1 MVKYR
6 VKITPQAF
14 RDIDMIYD
22 YIARHLLEPGTA
34 NNLVDEIEAGIF
46 SLEEMPNRGAPR
58 RIGTYA
64 NKGYRQL
71 FIKNYTISDKETAS
85 LFHSG
90 HSRKFSGIERIAL
103 RKLDMINAVVTV
115 ETLKVPPGNRLEA
128 LKGNRQGQ
136 YSVRVNEQW
145 RICFRWEGRDA
156 YDVEIVDYH

>member
-6 VKITPQAF
+6 LKITPQAF

-58 RIGTYA
+58 RIGNYA

-71 FIKNYTISDKETAS
+71 FIKNYTIVYRVDETE
-85 LFHSG
+85 
-90 HSRKFSGIERIAL
+90 KQVII
-103 RKLDMINAVVTV
+103 VTV
-115 ETLKVPPGNRLEA
+115 K
-128 LKGNRQGQ
+128 
-136 YSVRVNEQW
+136 YSGSD
-145 RICFRWEGRDA
+145 F
-156 YDVEIVDYH
+156 

>member
-1 MVKYR
+1 MVKYQ

-58 RIGTYA
+58 RIGNYA

-71 FIKNYTISDKETAS
+71 FIKNYTIVYRVDETE
-85 LFHSG
+85 
-90 HSRKFSGIERIAL
+90 KQVII
-103 RKLDMINAVVTV
+103 VTV
-115 ETLKVPPGNRLEA
+115 K
-128 LKGNRQGQ
+128 
-136 YSVRVNEQW
+136 YS
-145 RICFRWEGRDA
+145 GRDF
-156 YDVEIVDYH
+156 

>member
-1 MVKYR
+1 MVKYQ

-58 RIGTYA
+58 RIGNYA

-71 FIKNYTISDKETAS
+71 FIKNYTIVYRVNDTEKQV
-85 LFHSG
+85 
-90 HSRKFSGIERIAL
+90 II
-103 RKLDMINAVVTV
+103 VTV
-115 ETLKVPPGNRLEA
+115 K
-128 LKGNRQGQ
+128 
-136 YSVRVNEQW
+136 YSGSD
-145 RICFRWEGRDA
+145 F
-156 YDVEIVDYH
+156 

>member
-58 RIGTYA
+58 RIGNYA

-71 FIKNYTISDKETAS
+71 FIKNYTIVYRVDDTEKQV
-85 LFHSG
+85 
-90 HSRKFSGIERIAL
+90 II
-103 RKLDMINAVVTV
+103 VTV
-115 ETLKVPPGNRLEA
+115 K
-128 LKGNRQGQ
+128 
-136 YSVRVNEQW
+136 YSGSD
-145 RICFRWEGRDA
+145 F
-156 YDVEIVDYH
+156 

>member
-1 MVKYR
+1 MVKYQ

-58 RIGTYA
+58 RIGNYA

-71 FIKNYTISDKETAS
+71 YIKNYTIVYRVDETE
-85 LFHSG
+85 
-90 HSRKFSGIERIAL
+90 KQVII
-103 RKLDMINAVVTV
+103 VTV
-115 ETLKVPPGNRLEA
+115 K
-128 LKGNRQGQ
+128 
-136 YSVRVNEQW
+136 YSGSD
-145 RICFRWEGRDA
+145 F
-156 YDVEIVDYH
+156 

>member
-6 VKITPQAF
+6 LKITPQAF

-58 RIGTYA
+58 RIGNYA

-71 FIKNYTISDKETAS
+71 FIKNYTMVYRVDETE
-85 LFHSG
+85 
-90 HSRKFSGIERIAL
+90 KQVII
-103 RKLDMINAVVTV
+103 VTV
-115 ETLKVPPGNRLEA
+115 K
-128 LKGNRQGQ
+128 
-136 YSVRVNEQW
+136 YSGSD
-145 RICFRWEGRDA
+145 F
-156 YDVEIVDYH
+156 

>member
-1 MVKYR
+1 MVKYQ

-58 RIGTYA
+58 RIGNYA

-71 FIKNYTISDKETAS
+71 FIKNYTIVYRVDETEEQ
-85 LFHSG
+85 
-90 HSRKFSGIERIAL
+90 GII
-103 RKLDMINAVVTV
+103 VTV
-115 ETLKVPPGNRLEA
+115 K
-128 LKGNRQGQ
+128 
-136 YSVRVNEQW
+136 YSGSD
-145 RICFRWEGRDA
+145 F
-156 YDVEIVDYH
+156 

>member
-1 MVKYR
+1 MVKYQ

-71 FIKNYTISDKETAS
+71 FVKNYTIVYRVDEAAKCVIIITVKYSAS
-85 LFHSG
+85 EF
-90 HSRKFSGIERIAL
+90 
-103 RKLDMINAVVTV
+103 
-115 ETLKVPPGNRLEA
+115 
-128 LKGNRQGQ
+128 
-136 YSVRVNEQW
+136 
-145 RICFRWEGRDA
+145 
-156 YDVEIVDYH
+156 

>member
-1 MVKYR
+1 MVKYQ

-64 NKGYRQL
+64 SKGYRQL
-71 FIKNYTISDKETAS
+71 FIKNYTIVYRVDETE
-85 LFHSG
+85 
-90 HSRKFSGIERIAL
+90 KQVII
-103 RKLDMINAVVTV
+103 VTV
-115 ETLKVPPGNRLEA
+115 KYAG
-128 LKGNRQGQ
+128 
-136 YSVRVNEQW
+136 SD
-145 RICFRWEGRDA
+145 F
-156 YDVEIVDYH
+156 

>member
-1 MVKYR
+1 MVKYQ

-58 RIGTYA
+58 RIGNYA

-71 FIKNYTISDKETAS
+71 FIKNYTIVYRIDETE
-85 LFHSG
+85 
-90 HSRKFSGIERIAL
+90 KQVII
-103 RKLDMINAVVTV
+103 VTV
-115 ETLKVPPGNRLEA
+115 K
-128 LKGNRQGQ
+128 
-136 YSVRVNEQW
+136 YSGSD
-145 RICFRWEGRDA
+145 F
-156 YDVEIVDYH
+156 

>member
-6 VKITPQAF
+6 VKITPQTF

-58 RIGTYA
+58 RIGNYA

-71 FIKNYTISDKETAS
+71 FIKNYTIVYRVDETE
-85 LFHSG
+85 
-90 HSRKFSGIERIAL
+90 KQVII
-103 RKLDMINAVVTV
+103 VTV
-115 ETLKVPPGNRLEA
+115 K
-128 LKGNRQGQ
+128 
-136 YSVRVNEQW
+136 YSGSD
-145 RICFRWEGRDA
+145 F
-156 YDVEIVDYH
+156 

>member
-1 MVKYR
+1 MVKYQ

-58 RIGTYA
+58 RIGNYT

-71 FIKNYTISDKETAS
+71 FIKNYTIVYRVDETE
-85 LFHSG
+85 
-90 HSRKFSGIERIAL
+90 KQVII
-103 RKLDMINAVVTV
+103 VTV
-115 ETLKVPPGNRLEA
+115 K
-128 LKGNRQGQ
+128 
-136 YSVRVNEQW
+136 YSGSD
-145 RICFRWEGRDA
+145 F
-156 YDVEIVDYH
+156 

>member
-1 MVKYR
+1 MVKCR

-58 RIGTYA
+58 RIGNYA

-71 FIKNYTISDKETAS
+71 FIKNYTIVYRVDETE
-85 LFHSG
+85 
-90 HSRKFSGIERIAL
+90 KQVII
-103 RKLDMINAVVTV
+103 VTV
-115 ETLKVPPGNRLEA
+115 K
-128 LKGNRQGQ
+128 
-136 YSVRVNEQW
+136 YSGSD
-145 RICFRWEGRDA
+145 F
-156 YDVEIVDYH
+156 

>member
-58 RIGTYA
+58 RIGNYA

-71 FIKNYTISDKETAS
+71 FIKNYTIVYRVDETE
-85 LFHSG
+85 
-90 HSRKFSGIERIAL
+90 KQVII
-103 RKLDMINAVVTV
+103 VTV
-115 ETLKVPPGNRLEA
+115 K
-128 LKGNRQGQ
+128 
-136 YSVRVNEQW
+136 YSGSD
-145 RICFRWEGRDA
+145 F
-156 YDVEIVDYH
+156 

>member
-1 MVKYR
+1 LVKYQ

-58 RIGTYA
+58 RIGNYA

-71 FIKNYTISDKETAS
+71 FVKNYTIVYRVDEAAKCVIIITVKYSAS
-85 LFHSG
+85 EF
-90 HSRKFSGIERIAL
+90 
-103 RKLDMINAVVTV
+103 
-115 ETLKVPPGNRLEA
+115 
-128 LKGNRQGQ
+128 
-136 YSVRVNEQW
+136 
-145 RICFRWEGRDA
+145 
-156 YDVEIVDYH
+156 

>member
-1 MVKYR
+1 MVKYQ

-71 FIKNYTISDKETAS
+71 FIKNYTIVYRVDETE
-85 LFHSG
+85 
-90 HSRKFSGIERIAL
+90 KQVII
-103 RKLDMINAVVTV
+103 VTV
-115 ETLKVPPGNRLEA
+115 KYAG
-128 LKGNRQGQ
+128 
-136 YSVRVNEQW
+136 SD
-145 RICFRWEGRDA
+145 F
-156 YDVEIVDYH
+156 